1 MIGSVTPEADEW
13 RLPLLW
19 SLMKIKIQHLI
30 LFMYYRCIFRN
41 KPIIIQ
47 CGTQMYCNLSRS
59 FPRISLR
66 RTSKPFLYTFP
77 FPSEHIL
84 FCLLQSPLC
93 PSMSQRHLE
102 LNQKWLLIQIMSN
115 VSSLE
120 LILAPF
126 SLQVAEGQIK
136 DKFRKMHMIKCSSS

>member
-47 CGTQMYCNLSRS
+47 RGMQKYCNLSSS

-126 SLQVAEGQIK
+126 SLQVAGGQIK
-136 DKFRKMHMIKCSSS
+136 GQVQEDVDDK